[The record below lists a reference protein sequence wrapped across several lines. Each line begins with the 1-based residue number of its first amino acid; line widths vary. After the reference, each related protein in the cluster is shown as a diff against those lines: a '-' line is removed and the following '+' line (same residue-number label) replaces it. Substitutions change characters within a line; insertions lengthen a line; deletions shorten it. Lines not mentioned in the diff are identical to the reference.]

1 MFMVDAE
8 CKIEMLLDRINN
20 ARSGAMGR
28 ERIKVRDGWMH
39 DKMSDG

>member
-8 CKIEMLLDRINN
+8 CKIEMFLDRINN

-28 ERIKVRDGWMH
+28 ERIKVRDG
-39 DKMSDG
+39 